1 MSREIVD
8 AVIEYSRR
16 QGVQIMLIASRNQI
30 ECEDLGGG
38 YVDGLTTESLVDYVR
53 HRGGEDVLICRDHA
67 GPYMH
72 DADRELP
79 PGEAL
84 ARAMFS
90 IRRDIDAGFD
100 LIHVDCC
107 RYGAGTQGAKDQRT
121 EVAESPGDRSSLSPC
136 HLVTLSPSPVLDATI
151 EVLENSME
159 YAARLGR
166 TVLFEVGTEENVGRF
181 TDPAKF
187 ESELEQICR
196 FVRPEFVVGQTGSL
210 VKETFQVGFF
220 EYEQTR
226 RLTDIAHAYGVK
238 FKEHNADYITS
249 AELRLR
255 RSAGVD
261 AVNVAPELGA
271 TQTRTVIALA
281 QRFGL
286 FRELRVF
293 LECSNRS
300 RRWSKWVYG
309 EPLDGLRGV
318 IAGHYV
324 FGSEEYGRLVDRL
337 RRLIDVD
344 AAIRENVAAVI
355 DRYVGGMR

>member
-1 MSREIVD
+1 
-8 AVIEYSRR
+8 
-16 QGVQIMLIASRNQI
+16 
-30 ECEDLGGG
+30 
-38 YVDGLTTESLVDYVR
+38 
-53 HRGGEDVLICRDHA
+53 
-67 GPYMH
+67 
-72 DADRELP
+72 
-79 PGEAL
+79 
-84 ARAMFS
+84 
-90 IRRDIDAGFD
+90 
-100 LIHVDCC
+100 
-107 RYGAGTQGAKDQRT
+107 
-121 EVAESPGDRSSLSPC
+121 
-136 HLVTLSPSPVLDATI
+136 VLDATI
-151 EVLENSME
+151 EMLEASVA
-159 YAARLGR
+159 YAERAGR
-166 TVLFEVGTEENVGRF
+166 SVLFEVGTEENVGRF

-187 ESELEQICR
+187 EAELAQLCE
-196 FVRPEFVVGQTGSL
+196 FVRPQFVVGQTGSL

-226 RLTDIAHAYGVK
+226 RLTDIAHGFGVK
-238 FKEHNADYITS
+238 FKEHNADYITL

-286 FRELRVF
+286 FRELRAF
-293 LECSNRS
+293 LDCSNQS
-300 RRWSKWVYG
+300 RRWRKWVYG
-309 EPLDGLRGV
+309 EPLEGLRGV

-324 FGSEEYGRLVDRL
+324 FGSDEYRRLVDRL